1 MATTTFPQT
10 RVPQLNRLQL
20 IGLGAAVLGLALLAL
35 GFFVNREQFAKSYIF
50 GFYFSMAFP
59 LGCLGFLMI
68 QHLTGGAWGVTTR
81 RMLEAGALT
90 MPIFFILSLPV
101 VFIAYN
107 QSIGLNHYVYEWS
120 NPAVIT
126 PGSPEFVPV
135 IAHKVPWLTPAWFAG
150 RMLIYFTIW
159 STLALLLRMWSL
171 QQDRGGNAVAA
182 ATRMRMLSG
191 IGIALFVISVTF
203 FAFDVGM
210 SLDARWYSSMYG
222 AHYMENTG
230 LTTLA
235 FLVLA
240 LTQVRRTAIFEAHVP
255 VKPIHDLGKL
265 MLAFT
270 ILWTYL
276 SYGQYVIIWSADLAE
291 SVPWY
296 VRRTGNGW
304 VFIALTLMCC
314 SFFAPFFALLGRK
327 PKQNLSYL
335 SVIAVLILLMRFID
349 VSWIILPEF
358 HASPLEAYTTF
369 TNYAAPLGLFGIF
382 LSLWTF
388 NMQRASLL
396 PLNDANMDI
405 LRLHAGGHH

>member
-1 MATTTFPQT
+1 MATTTIPQT

-20 IGLGAAVLGLALLAL
+20 LGIGAAVIGLALLAL
-35 GFFVNREQFAKSYIF
+35 GFMLNPLQFAKSYIF

-59 LGCLGFLMI
+59 LGCLGFLML

-81 RMLEAGALT
+81 RMLEAGALA
-90 MPIFFILSLPV
+90 MPVFFILSLPV
-101 VFIAYN
+101 VLVVYN
-107 QSIGLNHYVYEWS
+107 QTLGLEHYIYEWA
-120 NPAVIT
+120 NPALVT
-126 PGSPEFVPV
+126 PGSPEFDPI
-135 IAHKVPWLTPAWFAG
+135 IAHKVPWMSPTWFAG
-150 RMLIYFTIW
+150 RMLIYFLIW
-159 STLALLLRMWSL
+159 STVAILLRTWSL
-171 QQDRGGNAVAA
+171 GQDRGGDPVAA
-182 ATRMRMLSG
+182 ASRMRMLSG

-210 SLDARWYSSMYG
+210 SLDAHWYSTMYG

-235 FLVLA
+235 FLILA
-240 LTQVRRTAIFEAHVP
+240 LTQVRRTRIFQEHVP
-255 VKPIHDLGKL
+255 IKPIHDLGKL
-265 MLAFT
+265 MFAFT

-276 SYGQYVIIWSADLAE
+276 SYGQFVIIWSADLAE
-291 SVPWY
+291 SVPWFL
-296 VRRTGNGW
+296 RRMDNGW
-304 VFIALTLMCC
+304 LYVTLCLMIC
-314 SFFAPFFALLGRK
+314 SFFAPFFALLGRR

-335 SVIAVLILLMRFID
+335 AIVATWIIVTRFID

-358 HASPLEAYTTF
+358 HTSPLEAYTTF

-382 LSLWTF
+382 LAIWAF

-405 LRLHAGGHH
+405 LHAGGHH